1 MAVIVWT
8 DLNELGPTHGW
19 GEGEPA
25 AALRVAAA
33 AVGGVGGGGGVPGL
47 DVHQSRPNCLLCNN
61 IYYDISFYNVP
72 ENLFSP
78 CFVGVKRKEL
88 LSLSCTQH
96 FTENPVALLGF
107 EPRTL

>member
-33 AVGGVGGGGGVPGL
+33 AVGGVGGGGVPGL
-47 DVHQSRPNCLLCNN
+47 DVHQPRPNCLLCNN
-61 IYYDISFYNVP
+61 NYYEISFFNVP
-72 ENLFSP
+72 ENLFHH
-78 CFVGVKRKEL
+78 VLWRKKERTSL
-88 LSLSCTQH
+88 PLSCTHH